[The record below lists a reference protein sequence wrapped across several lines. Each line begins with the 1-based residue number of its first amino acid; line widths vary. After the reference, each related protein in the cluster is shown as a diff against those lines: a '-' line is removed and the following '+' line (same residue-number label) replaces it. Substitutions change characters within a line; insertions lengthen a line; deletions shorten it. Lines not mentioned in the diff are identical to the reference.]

1 MKKKKNLN
9 KPQQRKVLYYAH
21 IFPAEQKFAAIV
33 WNSRHEISQFFLP
46 LDSAE
51 ILKQKL
57 VDQNPEIQF
66 IAPEPQLAELV
77 MQIQKYFMAR
87 PSKLN
92 WAKYDLSAISDFAKA
107 VYLQL
112 LKVPFGKTV
121 TYKELATNLGQPGA
135 ARAVGRALGM
145 NPIPLLIPCHRV
157 IKSDGTPGGFSAA
170 GGIPEKLHLLQIE
183 GIKLPR
189 QMNAPQ
195 DKNSFQKK
203 IELGLKTICRA
214 DPQLACWIKK
224 LPAFTLIV
232 DNQIDTFQALLE
244 AIVYQQ
250 LTGKAAAT
258 IYARVLSLFGAA
270 NTLTPLDIVRAKDS
284 ELRKAGLSGP
294 KILAIRDLAEKTLA
308 GQIPDFDQLKQ
319 MNDDEIVASLIKV
332 RGIGRWTAEMLLI
345 FKLGRLDVLAV
356 DDYGLKKGLAILRNY
371 QNLPSPQQLKHEG
384 RIWHPYR
391 TIAAWY
397 LWRIAEAGKNKR

>member
-1 MKKKKNLN
+1 MKKKKTLN
-9 KPQQRKVLYYAH
+9 KPEQSKVLYYAH
-21 IFPAEQKFAAIV
+21 IFSAEQKFAAIV
-33 WNSRHEISQFFLP
+33 WNSRHEISQFCLP
-46 LDSAE
+46 VDSAE

-57 VDQNPEIQF
+57 VEQNPEIKF
-66 IAPEPQLAELV
+66 ITPEPPLAELIL
-77 MQIQKYFMAR
+77 QIQKYFMGK
-87 PSKLN
+87 PSSIN
-92 WAKYDLSAISDFAKA
+92 WASYDLSAISDFAKA

-121 TYKELATNLGQPGA
+121 SYKELAINLGQPGA
-135 ARAVGRALGM
+135 TRAVGRALGM

-157 IKSDGTPGGFSAA
+157 IKSDSTPGGFSAS
-170 GGIPEKLHLLQIE
+170 GGIPQKLQLLQIE
-183 GIKLPR
+183 GVKLP
-189 QMNAPQ
+189 QQQIGPQ
-195 DKNSFQKK
+195 NRDSFQQK

-224 LPAFTLIV
+224 LPAFTLVI
-232 DNQIDTFQALLE
+232 DNQTDTFQALLE

-258 IYARVLSLFGAA
+258 IYARVLGLFGAA
-270 NTLTPLDIVRAKDS
+270 NTVTPLDIVRAKDS

-294 KILAIRDLAEKTLA
+294 KILAVRDLAEKTLA
-308 GQIPDFDQLKQ
+308 GQIPDFAQLKQ
-319 MNDDEIVASLIKV
+319 MKDDEIVASLIKV

-397 LWRIAEAGKNKR
+397 LWRIAEAGNKR